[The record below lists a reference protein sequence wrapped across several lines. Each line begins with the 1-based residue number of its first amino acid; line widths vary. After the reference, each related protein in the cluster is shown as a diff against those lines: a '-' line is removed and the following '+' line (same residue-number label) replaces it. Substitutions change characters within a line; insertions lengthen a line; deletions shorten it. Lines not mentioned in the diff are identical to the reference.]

1 MSPMFYKCAVA
12 LLFLVF
18 SNGGHCLTPQLS
30 HTSVVRHL
38 SRATGATRRSFIVA
52 HAIKD
57 ENPGYDTENTA
68 VDALGSINLEDK
80 NGAANESGAVDT
92 PVTPA
97 AEAKPVAD
105 KAVVKMQEK
114 SIRSKLDVVLIGP
127 KFILKFITVILIK
140 VLVDAVVYP
149 TLWFYRLWKKLILK
163 VLGASKNEKTS

>member
-18 SNGGHCLTPQLS
+18 SNGGHCLAPQLS

-38 SRATGATRRSFIVA
+38 SRATDVTRGSFVVA
-52 HAIKD
+52 HAITD
-57 ENPGYDTENTA
+57 ENPGYDTENAA
-68 VDALGSINLEDK
+68 VDALGPINLKDK
-80 NGAANESGAVDT
+80 KGAANESGAVDT

-97 AEAKPVAD
+97 AEGKPVASE
-105 KAVVKMQEK
+105 AVVKMQEK